1 MSKWVLIFAENN
13 EIGKPD
19 VYDTYE
25 QAYKVMERRFNRL
38 KEIDDEANIHA
49 DYASIQSDY
58 DNFDWRIF
66 EVKC

>member
-19 VYDTYE
+19 VYDNYE
-25 QAYKVMERRFNRL
+25 EAYGAMERRFNRL
-38 KEIDDEANIHA
+38 KEIDDEANIHE
-49 DYASIQSDY
+49 DYASIQFDY

-66 EVKC
+66 EVKY